1 MPQAASDRKA
11 RTSGTNLGVFD
22 RRRRVPSP
30 KRAPLAELQRV
41 LTLYGDHYPDFDIR
55 HFHQLAWRQHHVR
68 FCYAFVDL
76 RRRRATKRILH
87 AELWEGGESI
97 AAIMSRTLQD
107 RLVNDAR
114 IAGIA
119 TVAAANRY
127 LREHF
132 LPAFN
137 AELGRAPADPVSAF
151 VLGRG
156 VALEHILC
164 IEEERVVGRD
174 NVVTTERVALQLAK
188 QPGRRTCAG
197 LRAGAAPPERP
208 AFGLSTTGTNLGVVG
223 ITATPPAP
231 GPAGD
236 GGECAES

>member
-107 RLVNDAR
+107 RLVNECADC
-114 IAGIA
+114 GHC
-119 TVAAANRY
+119 NR
-127 LREHF
+127 RGGQS
-132 LPAFN
+132 LPARTLP
-137 AELGRAPADPVSAF
+137 ARLQCRARARAGRSRLGLRPGARRRARAHSLHRRRARRRPRQCRHDRAGRAPARQAAGPP
-151 VLGRG
+151 
-156 VALEHILC
+156 HLC
-164 IEEERVVGRD
+164 
-174 NVVTTERVALQLAK
+174 
-188 QPGRRTCAG
+188 
-197 LRAGAAPPERP
+197 RAACWCGA
-208 AFGLSTTGTNLGVVG
+208 T
-223 ITATPPAP
+223 
-231 GPAGD
+231 
-236 GGECAES
+236 